1 MFRNNVES
9 NQSEVQK
16 KVSEM
21 REKFIEAQKQFE
33 FHKRE
38 RDEAVSTLD
47 SKNSENDNLSIEI
60 ENQTRRM
67 VQIENEIQSVKSKE
81 KSIEKERSQLLT
93 SKTET
98 ELQEEKLR
106 EEIQNL
112 DKDLDERQARLKHI
126 PCMYVTV
133 FTKLMLYFVYFR
145 YDEIKNGYEERRQEL
160 DLFYEQRGRKALF
173 TSTQEREKWLNE
185 NITEWKKSL
194 DAKKTQLHKSQTKI
208 TSLEKDQANLRNEI
222 GR

>member
-98 ELQEEKLR
+98 ELQEEILR

-126 PCMYVTV
+126 PCMYVTC
-133 FTKLMLYFVYFR
+133 
-145 YDEIKNGYEERRQEL
+145 
-160 DLFYEQRGRKALF
+160 
-173 TSTQEREKWLNE
+173 
-185 NITEWKKSL
+185 
-194 DAKKTQLHKSQTKI
+194 SQ
-208 TSLEKDQANLRNEI
+208 S
-222 GR
+222 

>member
-1 MFRNNVES
+1 MES

-98 ELQEEKLR
+98 ELQEERLR

-126 PCMYVTV
+126 PCMYVTC
-133 FTKLMLYFVYFR
+133 
-145 YDEIKNGYEERRQEL
+145 
-160 DLFYEQRGRKALF
+160 
-173 TSTQEREKWLNE
+173 
-185 NITEWKKSL
+185 
-194 DAKKTQLHKSQTKI
+194 SQ
-208 TSLEKDQANLRNEI
+208 S
-222 GR
+222 

>member
-1 MFRNNVES
+1 MES

-98 ELQEEKLR
+98 ELQEERLR

-112 DKDLDERQARLKHI
+112 DKDLDERQARLKNIFHV
-126 PCMYVTV
+126 CM
-133 FTKLMLYFVYFR
+133 
-145 YDEIKNGYEERRQEL
+145 
-160 DLFYEQRGRKALF
+160 
-173 TSTQEREKWLNE
+173 
-185 NITEWKKSL
+185 
-194 DAKKTQLHKSQTKI
+194 
-208 TSLEKDQANLRNEI
+208 
-222 GR
+222 

>member
-1 MFRNNVES
+1 MES

-98 ELQEEKLR
+98 ELQEEILR

-112 DKDLDERQARLKHI
+112 DKDLDERQARLKNIFHV
-126 PCMYVTV
+126 CM
-133 FTKLMLYFVYFR
+133 
-145 YDEIKNGYEERRQEL
+145 
-160 DLFYEQRGRKALF
+160 
-173 TSTQEREKWLNE
+173 
-185 NITEWKKSL
+185 
-194 DAKKTQLHKSQTKI
+194 
-208 TSLEKDQANLRNEI
+208 
-222 GR
+222 